1 MSLTDDVPAT
11 TTDVDIQLLEAAK
24 AGDVEV
30 VKVMDKCSRQGNGSM
45 YLSR

>member
-1 MSLTDDVPAT
+1 MMCVRDVVCHVSLTDDVPAT

-30 VKVMDKCSRQGNGSM
+30 VKVTV
-45 YLSR
+45 